1 MERIKL
7 IVLAIFIMCSTIF
20 VSSFFY
26 LPAISKD
33 DVYEHMNE
41 QFQDIFQAVNVSLES
56 DIITQEEF
64 DQSIS
69 SDVLKERIQNLFDTV
84 ETNSFYTYDEETIAE
99 VFSNVEI
106 IYEKEL
112 KRIDQEDANNAVS
125 LIRILSGSA
134 CLLVCG
140 IFYILYKKKKVVKKK
155 VKETTSKPKETPVEN
170 KENDEKKELKTDIV
184 NEVKVDT
191 SKKEHIMTENDDKS

>member
-7 IVLAIFIMCSTIF
+7 IVLAILIMCSTIF

-33 DVYEHMNE
+33 DVYEHMNK

-56 DIITQEEF
+56 NIITQEEF

-84 ETNSFYTYDEETIAE
+84 ETNSFYTYDEDTIAE

-191 SKKEHIMTENDDKS
+191 SKKEDIITENDDKS